1 MYFIGIFGPLYQAW
15 ENDLYYSSRYT
26 VVDHFHRLFDVF
38 RFLLVASVVLHI
50 KTFDALS
57 DAGSRETLALMASF
71 TLEAIMTL
79 LQNVELVLYAVGD
92 RTAIINHTTRKIQF
106 QYIPMVMVY
115 LITTIVAAVYYAQSL
130 DGETDHGYGS
140 SNDGYGDYDDGSD
153 YNSNKTEYGKEKN
166 TTYAVDYDI
175 YNTTGALEGGHRGL
189 AAAEDD
195 SSYADEG
202 AEWSTADIPYL
213 LCFCYYV
220 LNVLFTSVRKL
231 MFARDKAKDIR
242 DYFVP
247 NNIDYLIHRYV
258 VKNVVDL
265 LLTACLSLIV
275 FVLSGQK
282 IRRVDNAD
290 DWRVCFVASYR

>member
-50 KTFDALS
+50 KSFDALS
-57 DAGSRETLALMASF
+57 DAGSTETLALMASF

-79 LQNVELVLYAVGD
+79 LLNVELVLYAIGD

-115 LITTIVAAVYYAQSL
+115 LTATIVASVYYAQSL
-130 DGETDHGYGS
+130 DGDADYGHGS
-140 SNDGYGDYDDGSD
+140 SNDGND
-153 YNSNKTEYGKEKN
+153 YNSNNTAYGKEKN

-213 LCFCYYV
+213 LCLCYYI

-265 LLTACLSLIV
+265 LLTSHLGLIV